1 MIITFAYTE
10 EFEACRQAEAWCADR
25 GISVGRMQGPSPRG
39 LLRGSFDISKWRNMS
54 KREISQLDGRMTGDM
69 KNGPVFVE
77 IYDKKEG
84 VGK

>member
-1 MIITFAYTE
+1 
-10 EFEACRQAEAWCADR
+10 
-25 GISVGRMQGPSPRG
+25 MQGPSPRG